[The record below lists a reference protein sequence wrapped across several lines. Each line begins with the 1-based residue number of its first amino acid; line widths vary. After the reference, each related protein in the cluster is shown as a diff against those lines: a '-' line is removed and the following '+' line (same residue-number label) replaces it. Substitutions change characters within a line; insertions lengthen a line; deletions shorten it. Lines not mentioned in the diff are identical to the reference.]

1 MADALHIEGK
11 TLHPIKEA
19 AQVVSYSRDY
29 VTRLARE
36 EKITAHLVGRQW
48 FVDIDSL
55 RHYAEV
61 SAMEQEL
68 RKKQLSEERK
78 RERQLREAAEQRN
91 TLTLER
97 VRPMHFQAAAVAS
110 LVLGFG
116 LLMGWG
122 AYFLSAPV
130 SGVGGQNVAQV
141 GQSVPVAN
149 RAPAEPVAPVAPE
162 PVATSEEVLVPEF
175 SAREVT
181 PLGDGVNGVLVFPNA
196 TSTDVT
202 ALFSD
207 KVEVV
212 TLPNGEQVVWRV
224 DAVGNRLGNPV
235 PFVEVPINQANP

>member
-61 SAMEQEL
+61 SAVEQEL

-78 RERQLREAAEQRN
+78 RERQLREAAEQHN

-97 VRPMHFQAAAVAS
+97 VRPMHLQAAAVAS

-122 AYFLSAPV
+122 AYFLSAPA
-130 SGVGGQNVAQV
+130 GGQNVAQV
-141 GQSVPVAN
+141 GQSVPVVN
-149 RAPAEPVAPVAPE
+149 RAPAEPVVPVVPQPAS
-162 PVATSEEVLVPEF
+162 VADEDALVPEF
-175 SAREVT
+175 SAREVM
-181 PLGDGVNGVLVFPNA
+181 PLGDTANGVLVFPNA

>member
-55 RHYAEV
+55 RHYAEA

-91 TLTLER
+91 TIILER

-122 AYFLSAPV
+122 AYFLSAPA
-130 SGVGGQNVAQV
+130 GGQNVAQV

-149 RAPAEPVAPVAPE
+149 QVPTEPAAPVVSEPVV
-162 PVATSEEVLVPEF
+162 TSEEVLVPAF

-181 PLGDGVNGVLVFPNA
+181 PLGDGANGILVFPNA